1 MMLSSCPQ
9 AEQSSQLRRRQET
22 AEARQKIAE
31 VEFDAAEAKKKV
43 LHNFKVA
50 GVSAEIIMQATGLSR
65 NEVDD
70 V

>member
-1 MMLSSCPQ
+1 MQRQILQ
-9 AEQSSQLRRRQET
+9 HRQET
-22 AEARQKIAE
+22 AEARQKVTE

-43 LHNFKVA
+43 LHNLKAA